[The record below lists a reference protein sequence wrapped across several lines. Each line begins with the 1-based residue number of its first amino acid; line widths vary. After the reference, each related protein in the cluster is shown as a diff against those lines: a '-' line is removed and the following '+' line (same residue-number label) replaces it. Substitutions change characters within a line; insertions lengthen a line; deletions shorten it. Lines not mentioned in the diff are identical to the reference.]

1 APYAKL
7 FSRTRRTQHG
17 RMSDTFQCSIDAL
30 SDSLSQ
36 SIKRTKRPPKRVVVS
51 LEFLQDLILAAG
63 PTVVQADFTIS
74 MMGVPIEARSFPL
87 VCGCLSQTALRPAVP
102 VSRDVQYGV

>member
-1 APYAKL
+1 
-7 FSRTRRTQHG
+7 
-17 RMSDTFQCSIDAL
+17 MSDPFQCSIDAL

-36 SIKRTKRPPKRVVVS
+36 SIERTKRPPKRVVVS
-51 LEFLQDLILAAG
+51 SEFLQDLILAAR

-87 VCGCLSQTALRPAVP
+87 GRYFIIWDADGQRSRIP
-102 VSRDVQYGV
+102 VDTDKV

>member
-1 APYAKL
+1 MLGEPIRCDANHDA
-7 FSRTRRTQHG
+7 FSQLAHR
-17 RMSDTFQCSIDAL
+17 FL
-30 SDSLSQ
+30 
-36 SIKRTKRPPKRVVVS
+36 KRVVVS

-87 VCGCLSQTALRPAVP
+87 GRYFIIWDADGQRSRIP
-102 VSRDVQYGV
+102 VDTDKV

>member
-1 APYAKL
+1 
-7 FSRTRRTQHG
+7 
-17 RMSDTFQCSIDAL
+17 MSDTFQCSIDAL

-63 PTVVQADFTIS
+63 TTVVQADFTIS
-74 MMGVPIEARSFPL
+74 MMGAPIEARSFPL
-87 VCGCLSQTALRPAVP
+87 GRYFIIWDADGQRSRIP
-102 VSRDVQYGV
+102 VDIDKV

>member
-1 APYAKL
+1 
-7 FSRTRRTQHG
+7 
-17 RMSDTFQCSIDAL
+17 MSDTFQRSIDAL
-30 SDSLSQ
+30 GDSLRQ
-36 SIKRTKRPPKRVVVS
+36 SIEKTKRPPKRVVVS

-87 VCGCLSQTALRPAVP
+87 GRYFIVWDADGQRRRIP
-102 VSRDVQYGV
+102 VDIDKV